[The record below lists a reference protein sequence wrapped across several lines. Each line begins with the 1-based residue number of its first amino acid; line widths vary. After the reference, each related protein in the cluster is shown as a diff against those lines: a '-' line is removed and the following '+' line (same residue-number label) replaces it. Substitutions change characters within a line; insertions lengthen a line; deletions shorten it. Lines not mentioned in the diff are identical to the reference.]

1 MSTEIVLAT
10 GMVNIT
16 ADESDRPTVSGRE
29 LHTALEIQTPYKKW
43 FDRMC
48 EYGFTEN
55 SDFILVRQNCPTNN
69 PKNPITEIVNHQI
82 TIGMAK
88 ELCMIQ
94 RTEKGRQCRKYFLDI
109 EAKWNNP
116 EAIVA
121 RALQISQKKLD
132 RLLHVNIQ
140 LEEKIKQDE
149 PKVIFADSVSV
160 SDTSI
165 LVGDMAKIL
174 KQNGVDT
181 GQNRLFEWLRDNG
194 YLISRAGA
202 SFNMPTQ
209 KSMEMGL
216 FEIKERTVNCPNRP
230 PRITKTPMI
239 TGKGQIYFAKIF
251 LKKER
256 DEDEQH

>member
-29 LHTALEIQTPYKKW
+29 LHTALEVQTPYAKW
-43 FDRMC
+43 FTRMV

-55 SDFILVRQNCPTNN
+55 QDFFTVD
-69 PKNPITEIVNHQI
+69 KNVHREDGRLMPQKQYDHKL

-94 RTEKGRQCRKYFLDI
+94 RTNKGRQCRKYFLDI

-239 TGKGQIYFAKIF
+239 TGKGQIYFTKLF
-251 LKKER
+251 LKKES
-256 DEDEQH
+256 DKNAEH